1 MITSLNARSLSYAQP
16 VGKPTKAHHAPP
28 FHAPAPSAGD
38 LEFADQQRRLKEMR
52 QNPPHQSG
60 RNLKAA
66 ESEKF
71 GARTPR
77 MQKEFQ
83 ELRAYGDNVAMQLQG
98 GWKGPLAPGQHLPK
112 DGLDAMHMIMSKAAS
127 LSGNS
132 RDFSLLLK
140 ATFAPNNQLGV
151 LPYGV
156 PKSKLMGPDDLQAVA
171 LSSTGFHNDWK
182 DTTRGTTSD
191 LDQSHHL
198 TAFVLT
204 GYIYGDSAGAV
215 GSFAHKAEQGRLD
228 NTGDINLGMVG
239 SRYGQRLH
247 ECNNSQQLQEWTD
260 QLCKDLR
267 QPATGVV
274 A

>member
-1 MITSLNARSLSYAQP
+1 MQQ
-16 VGKPTKAHHAPP
+16 
-28 FHAPAPSAGD
+28 
-38 LEFADQQRRLKEMR
+38 EFR
-52 QNPPHQSG
+52 
-60 RNLKAA
+60 
-66 ESEKF
+66 
-71 GARTPR
+71 
-77 MQKEFQ
+77 
-83 ELRAYGDNVAMQLQG
+83 ELQAYGANVALQLQG
-98 GWKGPLAPGQHLPK
+98 GWKGPLAPGQHIPK

-140 ATFAPNNQLGV
+140 ATFAPNNQLGI

-171 LSSTGFHNDWK
+171 LPSTGFHNDWK

-204 GYIYGDSAGAV
+204 GYIYGDSAGAL

-228 NTGDINLGMVG
+228 NSGDINLGLVG
-239 SRYGQRLH
+239 SRYGQRLR
-247 ECNNSQQLQEWTD
+247 ECKNSQQLQEWTD

-274 A
+274 ER